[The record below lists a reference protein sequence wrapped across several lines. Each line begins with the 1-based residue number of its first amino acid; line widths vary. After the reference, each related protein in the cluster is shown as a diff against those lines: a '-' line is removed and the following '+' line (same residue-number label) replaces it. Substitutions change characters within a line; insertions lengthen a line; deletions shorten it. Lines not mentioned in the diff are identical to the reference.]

1 MTSTRPPADPIA
13 GLSRVWFSKGLIR
26 FLLLVAVAAAVAII
40 VGTFGIAREYGSLHA
55 SILTGSEGAYYYA
68 VATRLAER
76 AKRENGSLT
85 VIPTAG
91 SVENVSRLSGAGGRC
106 TEKFALVQDGI
117 PVPHDAGLE
126 LLGRLPEPESLILL
140 GREGRAFPSFA
151 DLRGASVGIGP
162 QASGTDYLMH
172 QLFEDPDL
180 RGLDV
185 RFSNHALLEQVR
197 LVARGDLDLAAMVT
211 QENAEF
217 LHTIIGQYGLDLVS
231 PHDLEG
237 LIGRYPWLGLGVIP
251 VGRYDLVRPIPA
263 TDKQVARLATLVVAS
278 PCARRADRVALL
290 MLLAAEFPGFV
301 RGNPPGSTSPA
312 TDLPLAP
319 AAHQLFRTGEPE
331 LADRY
336 FPWLVNLVSP
346 AYWVYVLMGVT
357 ILFNASNTFSRFRL
371 WRIDA
376 ARDKL
381 ESAIKGLFQP
391 GLTHAQMRAV
401 PAERVLTTPE
411 KHAVARAIM
420 QRLAELR
427 ARCQRQ
433 TGSIFTPMGDEIY
446 YRYQQSLIDEAAT
459 TVGALIQRPLPAGN
473 NTIALNRASEA

>member
-1 MTSTRPPADPIA
+1 MTPTRHPADPIA
-13 GLSRVWFSKGLIR
+13 GLSGVWLSKGLIR
-26 FLLLVAVAAAVAII
+26 FLLLVAVAAVVAII
-40 VGTFGIAREYGSLHA
+40 VGTFGIAREYGSLRA
-55 SILTGSEGAYYYA
+55 SILTASEGAYYYA
-68 VATRLAER
+68 VATHLAER
-76 AKRENGSLT
+76 AKREHGNLT

-91 SVENVSRLSGAGGRC
+91 SVENVNRLSGAGHGC
-106 TEKFALVQDGI
+106 TEKFALIQDGI

-140 GREGRAFPSFA
+140 ARQGRAFPSLA

-162 QASGTDYLMH
+162 EASGTAYLMH

-180 RGLDV
+180 GELNV
-185 RFSNHALLEQVR
+185 RLSNHDLLEQVR
-197 LVARGDLDLAAMVT
+197 LVKQGDLDLAAMVT
-211 QENAEF
+211 QENAAF
-217 LHTIIGQYGLDLVS
+217 LHRIIGQNGLDIVS
-231 PHDLEG
+231 PRDLEG
-237 LIGRYPWLGLGVIP
+237 LIGRYPWLSLGVIP
-251 VGRYDLVRPIPA
+251 AGRYDLVRPIPA
-263 TDKQVARLATLVVAS
+263 ADKQVARLATLVVAG
-278 PCARRADRVALL
+278 PCARRADQVALL
-290 MLLAAEFPGFV
+290 MLLAAEFPGFI

-312 TDLPLAP
+312 TDLPLAT
-319 AAHQLFRTGEPE
+319 AAHQFFRTGEPE

-336 FPWLVNLVSP
+336 FPWLVNLLSP
-346 AYWVYVLMGVT
+346 AYWVYVLMAVT
-357 ILFNASNTFSRFRL
+357 ILFNASNMFSRFRL

-381 ESAIKGLFQP
+381 ETAIKGLFQP

-411 KHAVARAIM
+411 KQATARAIM

-433 TGSIFTPMGDEIY
+433 TSSIFTPMGDEMF

-459 TVGALIQRPLPAGN
+459 TVGSLLQRPLPSGSKS
-473 NTIALNRASEA
+473 IVLNLASGV